1 MDPIFVRKTQG
12 DPVCTF
18 LFMHIS
24 MSTQDMQRQMETKIT
39 AMDSSYLD
47 AGLVTAQEVIIAVEV
62 RIAAHIEF
70 KCVEHMRTAD
80 NSFRRGRDS
89 VVES

>member
-24 MSTQDMQRQMETKIT
+24 MSTPDMQRQMDTKIT
-39 AMDSSYLD
+39 AMDGLYVD
-47 AGLVTAQEVIIAVEV
+47 AGLVTAQEGIIAVEA
-62 RIAAHIEF
+62 RIAAHIGF

-80 NSFRRGRDS
+80 DSFRRGRDS
-89 VVES
+89 VIES